1 MPKMKSVE
9 KWLGALDVAALKQR
23 RAQLKTEIE
32 QIDRALTVYAQ
43 IASSNGATHTHTHT
57 QVA

>member
-1 MPKMKSVE
+1 MKSVE